1 MGKILSI
8 ILFSVLLFSIEHT
21 SIMVKS
27 ENGFIMKPVTP
38 YTPKVCANV
47 PVEQTSTGFLF
58 TGRIVWGDPAVNA
71 EPGDPYV
78 DSLVF
83 VSEGKT
89 RAWEYVG
96 KTNADGNFSIPI
108 KPYTQFK
115 LYAWDG
121 SSKFFAM
128 YDGHFY
134 YNSELHNLYQTP
146 TGEEPKIAD
155 EGDAVVVE
163 VNN

>member
-1 MGKILSI
+1 MKKILFFI
-8 ILFSVLLFSIEHT
+8 GFVTVLFCVENT
-21 SIMVKS
+21 SIMLKS
-27 ENGFIMKPVTP
+27 ENGFVMKPVTP
-38 YTPKVCANV
+38 YTPIVCDNL
-47 PVEQTSTGFLF
+47 PVEQTATGFLF
-58 TGRIVWGDPAVNA
+58 AGRIVWGDPAVNA
-71 EPGDPYV
+71 EPGDPYA

-121 SSKFFAM
+121 INKSFAM

-146 TGEEPKIAD
+146 TDGEPKITD
-155 EGDAVVVE
+155 KGDVVVVE
-163 VNN
+163 VDT